1 MEAIRVAPGSNEESC
16 RCVWS
21 YAKALHQGWGYR
33 PGEPL
38 QLGLQV
44 LSLLTELT
52 VAAGKGPKSTLGRRH
67 GSVHTTGPKVLAP
80 GDKGGSSEATQGL
93 TKFGRGRDDQGLHLV
108 EGLGASL
115 DSGVLGALEHT
126 DHLDLAIAGLGSG
139 VGYSGQH
146 RTRRHLRIGGVALTL
161 PIAD

>member
-33 PGEPL
+33 PGESL

-67 GSVHTTGPKVLAP
+67 GPVHTTGPKVLAP

-93 TKFGRGRDDQGLHLV
+93 TKFGRGRDDQGLIWLKAWV
-108 EGLGASL
+108 RALTAESL
-115 DSGVLGALEHT
+115 ALLSIRIIST
-126 DHLDLAIAGLGSG
+126 SPSPDL
-139 VGYSGQH
+139 
-146 RTRRHLRIGGVALTL
+146 GVALATPASTARAAAISASVGSL
-161 PIAD
+161 